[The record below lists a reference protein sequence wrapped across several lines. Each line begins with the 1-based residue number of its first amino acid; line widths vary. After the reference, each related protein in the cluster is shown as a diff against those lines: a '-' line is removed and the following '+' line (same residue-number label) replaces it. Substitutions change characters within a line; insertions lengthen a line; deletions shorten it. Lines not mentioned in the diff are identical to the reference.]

1 MKETGTRIQK
11 VLSDGGILSRR
22 KAEEYIKAGRITV
35 NGHPAQIGHPV
46 NPARDI
52 IAIDGQRVQF
62 ARKKSN
68 LYIMLNKPRGYVTT
82 LSDEKGRRTVADL
95 VKDCGARV
103 WPVGRLDLD
112 SEGLLILTD
121 DGELTQRLL
130 HPSHEVEKEYLVW
143 VKGDVQAA
151 LPVLRGPMELDGVPL
166 SPAKVEP
173 AGEGILSVTIHE
185 GRNRQVRRMCAQ
197 AGLQVTRLRR
207 VREGALTL
215 GELKPGRWRRLSP
228 SEVALLE
235 QVPGHGAEDFC
246 RN

>member
-1 MKETGTRIQK
+1 MEERLQK
-11 VLSDGGILSRR
+11 ILSSCGVASRR
-22 KAEEYIKAGRITV
+22 AVEKMLMEGRITV
-35 NGHPAQIGHPV
+35 NGRPAGVGDKADPEQDEIAVDGTPV
-46 NPARDI
+46 GYAGSRTYLM
-52 IAIDGQRVQF
+52 
-62 ARKKSN
+62 
-68 LYIMLNKPRGYVTT
+68 LYKPRGYVTT

-95 VKDCGARV
+95 TAGCGARV

-112 SEGLLILTD
+112 SEGLLLFTD
-121 DGELTQRLL
+121 DGELTHGLL
-130 HPSHEVEKEYLVW
+130 HPSGEVEKEYLVW
-143 VKGDVQAA
+143 VKGDIPAA

-166 SPAKVEP
+166 SPARVER

-235 QVPGHGAEDFC
+235 QVPGQAAEDFC

>member
-1 MKETGTRIQK
+1 MEERLQK
-11 VLSDGGILSRR
+11 ILSAHGICSRR
-22 KAEEYIKAGRITV
+22 AAETWLAAGRVTV
-35 NGHPAQIGHPV
+35 NGRPAAAGEKADPDKDDV
-46 NPARDI
+46 RV
-52 IAIDGQRVQF
+52 DGKPLKGPDR
-62 ARKKSN
+62 RTY
-68 LYIMLNKPRGYVTT
+68 LLLNKPRGYVTT

-143 VKGDVQAA
+143 VKGDIPAA
-151 LPVLRGPMELDGVPL
+151 LPVLRGSMELDGVPL
-166 SPAKVEP
+166 SPAKVER

-207 VREGALTL
+207 VREGTLTL

-235 QVPGHGAEDFC
+235 QVPS
-246 RN
+246 